1 MMRGIWTIARL
12 DLLLWVRTPIALAS
26 AIIPPLG
33 MALLLFVLALSVGQQ
48 PVALVMQEQGPY
60 AQRIESLIYYDTE
73 AYALTE
79 TDAQTANR
87 MLRDQ
92 EVAAIIVIPQNFDAL
107 INNNHQA
114 SLLLILNNI
123 DIDFADDI
131 RRSVE
136 RSVGVF
142 DAPQLDLANLD
153 SYGPHVPQPVLN
165 SPYHIAVTEQNLRQ
179 TGVDFL
185 HYQILPALILLVLS
199 VGLIGTALL
208 CAQDVERGTA
218 QYLALVPQAD
228 WSLVVGRLLG
238 GLIASL
244 IVLIPALVLC
254 ILTGIISPP
263 ADHWPALIAL
273 FVATGLCASGMG
285 ATLGALL
292 RDARTVTMAASTLAT
307 YLFFLG
313 GGFTTIAFLP
323 AWLQDISTFVPIRYA
338 IDGMRQAL
346 FYPNLDGVSTDLA
359 VLLMT
364 ALISIAIG
372 SIAVRRSWSF

>member
-12 DLLLWVRTPIALAS
+12 DLLLWIRTPIALVS

-48 PVALVMQEQGPY
+48 PVALVMQSQGPY
-60 AQRIESLIYYDTE
+60 AQRMQSLIVSDTE
-73 AYALTE
+73 AYMLTE
-79 TDAQTANR
+79 TDTQTANR

-92 EVAAIIVIPQNFDAL
+92 EVAAVIIIPPNFDEL
-107 INNNHQA
+107 INNNGQA
-114 SLLLILNNI
+114 SLSLVLNNV
-123 DIDFADDI
+123 DLDFADDI
-131 RRSVE
+131 RRSVD
-136 RSVGVF
+136 RSVGEF
-142 DAPQLDLANLD
+142 DAPQLDLTDLD
-153 SYGPHVPQPVLN
+153 DYAPHVARPVLDN
-165 SPYHIAVTEQNLRQ
+165 SYHIGITEQDLRL
-179 TGVDFL
+179 TSVDFI

-218 QYLALVPQAD
+218 RYLALTPQTD
-228 WSLVVGRLLG
+228 WGLVIGRLLG
-238 GLIASL
+238 GCIASL
-244 IVLIPALVLC
+244 IVLVPALVLC
-254 ILTGIISPP
+254 IITGIVSPP

-323 AWLQDISTFVPIRYA
+323 TWLQNISTFVPIRYA

-346 FYPNLDGVSTDLA
+346 FYPNLDGVNTDLA
-359 VLLMT
+359 VLALT
-364 ALISIAIG
+364 ALVSVVIG
-372 SIAVRRSWSF
+372 SVAVRRSWSM

>member
-12 DLLLWVRTPIALAS
+12 DLLLWIRTPTALAS

-48 PVALVMQEQGPY
+48 PVALVVQDQGPY
-60 AQRIESLIYYDTE
+60 AQRMESLISYDTE

-87 MLRDQ
+87 MLSDQ
-92 EVAAIIVIPQNFDAL
+92 EIAAVITIPPNFDAL
-107 INNNHQA
+107 INDNRQA
-114 SLLLILNNI
+114 SLSLVLNNI

-136 RSVGVF
+136 RSVGEF
-142 DAPQLDLANLD
+142 DAPQLDLSDLD
-153 SYGPHVPQPVLN
+153 VYQSNAYRPVLE
-165 SPYHIAVTEQNLRQ
+165 SSYRIAVTARNIRQ
-179 TGVDFL
+179 TAVDFL
-185 HYQILPALILLVLS
+185 HYQILPVLILLVLS
-199 VGLIGTALL
+199 VGLIGTAQL

-218 QYLALVPQAD
+218 HYLALAPQAD
-228 WSLVVGRLLG
+228 WGLVVGRLLG

-244 IVLIPALVLC
+244 VVLVPALVLC
-254 ILTGIISPP
+254 MLTGIVSPP
-263 ADHWPALIAL
+263 ANHWPALIAL

-292 RDARTVTMAASTLAT
+292 RDARTVTMAASTIAT

-323 AWLQDISTFVPIRYA
+323 TWLQDLSAFVPIRYA

-346 FYPNLDGVSTDLA
+346 FYPDLDGVNTDLI
-359 VLLMT
+359 VLVVT
-364 ALISIAIG
+364 ALVAVIIG
-372 SIAVRRSWSF
+372 SIAVRRSWSR